1 MFPWA
6 KLSLNLNLL
15 ISLLLN
21 YVTFSSFSYI
31 DVLYSFINLT
41 ILDFI
46 HISEIAFFLFSVFS
60 F

>member
-21 YVTFSSFSYI
+21 SVTFSSFSYI

-46 HISEIAFFLFSVFS
+46 HILEITFFLFSVFS